1 MSRVSGRTI
10 VLVVFI
16 LVALLLL
23 AFGLISGSAR
33 QQTGANMLALMP
45 AAFLSGLLSFLS
57 PCTLPILPAYFAY
70 SFQSQ
75 KKNVLLM
82 TVAFFLGL
90 ASTMVIL
97 GASAT
102 AIGGL
107 LVMHL
112 TLLSWVGGLV
122 IIGFG
127 VLSIAGKGFGGI
139 QFQDNPAGTVIGSF
153 VYGATFSIGWTA
165 CIGPILGAILTLLAT
180 QGAAVLQGAILGFI
194 YALGLGMPLIIISA
208 FFSRLGNGS
217 WFWKVIRGKGYDL
230 HLGGKVWSVH
240 STSLLSGILMIAVGI
255 LLLSGKL
262 TAITQ
267 LAAGSRLSV
276 WVVQTDAQIRLLFG
290 LR

>member
-10 VLVVFI
+10 GLIVFI

-23 AFGLISGSAR
+23 VVGLSSGNAR

-90 ASTMVIL
+90 ASTMVVL

-107 LVMHL
+107 LVTHL
-112 TLLSWVGGLV
+112 ALLSFVGGLV

-127 VLSIAGKGFGGI
+127 LLSIAGKGFGGV

-230 HLGGKVWSVH
+230 HLGSIVWPVH
-240 STSLLSGILMIAVGI
+240 TTSLLSGALLIAVGA

-267 LAAGSRLSV
+267 LAAGSSLSV
-276 WVVQTDAQIRLLFG
+276 WVVQADAQIRLLFG